1 MVGSTLLRR
10 DALPAALLRRDAL
23 PAALLVYGAVLAV
36 FLPLP
41 GLPPFTASVGR
52 PEGFTFQEALD
63 LLTPLVIIPVAWLVF
78 DLAGGLGRVGNLMF
92 LVAAACWVEAQG
104 IHLAANAIG
113 DAFASDAARNAYY
126 ATTPGEL
133 DHWLDETLSHWLW
146 HVGWIAIST
155 LIIAAATRHRG
166 DRSDPVTPAAWM
178 GGALQGATF
187 FVVTV
192 EGATTQL
199 GIPFSI
205 AVLAWS
211 MIARWRGLARQ
222 PVVGFFLATAVVTLA
237 GYLAWAAL
245 NGWSLPEFSAVGLV

>member
-1 MVGSTLLRR
+1 M
-10 DALPAALLRRDAL
+10 
-23 PAALLVYGAVLAV
+23 

-52 PEGFTFQEALD
+52 PEGFTFQEACPAG
-63 LLTPLVIIPVAWLVF
+63 PLASATHVPP
-78 DLAGGLGRVGNLMF
+78 GGCVLGRGLRR
-92 LVAAACWVEAQG
+92 

-126 ATTPGEL
+126 TTPPGEL

-146 HVGWIAIST
+146 HVGWIAISA

-192 EGATTQL
+192 EGTTTQL

-205 AVLAWS
+205 AVLVWS
-211 MIARWRGLARQ
+211 LIARWRALARQ
-222 PVVGFFLATAVVTLA
+222 PVVGFFLVTAVVTLA

-245 NGWSLPEFSAVGLV
+245 NGGRPPSSARWGFVVDA